1 MRQIGIVK
9 SLDGNR
15 ATISVSRKTACE
27 SCAAKS
33 GEGGC
38 SGCMTL
44 ATSRELLAAADNT
57 LGAKVGDRV
66 VVETDSNIVIGY
78 AAAVFLLP
86 LLLGVAGY
94 FVGGLISTPAAYI
107 VSVVGFVAAFAF
119 LYFGLNRRAEKRCD
133 VKIVSIIPSRGDDQV
148 IEAVVP
154 DDTRTNNASPRDM
167 ARDGSMKNDT
177 VTNDVSSDE
186 NASDETSS
194 GETTAETA
202 LPDAAPD
209 NTALADRQQNPPSA

>member
-9 SLDGNR
+9 SLQGNR

-27 SCAAKS
+27 GCAAKS

-44 ATSRELLAAADNT
+44 ATNRELIAAADNT

-86 LLLGVAGY
+86 LLFGVAGY
-94 FVGGLISTPAAYI
+94 FAGRLISTLAAYI
-107 VSVVGFVAAFAF
+107 VSAVGFAAAFIF
-119 LYFGLNRRAEKRCD
+119 LYFGLNKRAEKRCD
-133 VKIVSIIPSRGDDQV
+133 VRIVQIIQSGGGGDMPTNG
-148 IEAVVP
+148 IINAASKTAAG
-154 DDTRTNNASPRDM
+154 DT
-167 ARDGSMKNDT
+167 
-177 VTNDVSSDE
+177 
-186 NASDETSS
+186 
-194 GETTAETA
+194 
-202 LPDAAPD
+202 D
-209 NTALADRQQNPPSA
+209 NTATDNTNKIMDDTNKTM